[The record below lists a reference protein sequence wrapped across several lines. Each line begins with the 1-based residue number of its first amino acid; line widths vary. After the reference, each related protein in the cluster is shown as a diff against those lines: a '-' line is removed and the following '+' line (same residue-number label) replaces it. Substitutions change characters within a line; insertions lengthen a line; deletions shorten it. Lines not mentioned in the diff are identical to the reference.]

1 MEYLCRYF
9 GDGFLGLIGESH
21 HGPLLAGRGSPLCV
35 SVAQGLTT
43 AASVAALATA
53 NLDPVQACPHR
64 GRTAAKTAE
73 ACISEPC
80 RQANCLAS
88 VLPAVPVG
96 LTCVCTAATLQL
108 QCSHSWFHAS
118 VDFAYEHKFKDNAVV
133 NFKMAA
139 AGHKSK
145 CRVLPKVGPFTTA
158 RS

>member
-1 MEYLCRYF
+1 MCRYF

-21 HGPLLAGRGSPLCV
+21 HGPLLVSRGSPLCV
-35 SVAQGLTT
+35 SVVQGLTT

-64 GRTAAKTAE
+64 GHTASKTAE
-73 ACISEPC
+73 ACISVPC
-80 RQANCLAS
+80 CQAKCLAP

-108 QCSHSWFHAS
+108 QCSYSWLHVP
-118 VDFAYEHKFKDNAVV
+118 VDFAYECKFKDNAIV

-139 AGHKSK
+139 AEHKFK
-145 CRVLPKVGPFTTA
+145 CRVLLKVGPFTTA